1 MQNKGFLIGIGVL
14 AAVVL
19 AAFFLM
25 RGGSYQAPTQ
35 SVPAPGTTGVEETV
49 VAPEGE
55 AVGAREIVVK
65 GDEFSFSPS
74 SIALRAG
81 EKVKLTFNNVGSF
94 SHNFTIEGLGVA
106 TKTIGGGKSDTIE
119 FAVEESGTYATFC
132 SVGNHRTQGME
143 GDLTAE

>member
-14 AAVVL
+14 VAVAL

-25 RGGSYQAPTQ
+25 RGGSYAPTQ

-49 VAPEGE
+49 VVPGGE
-55 AVGAREIVVK
+55 AMEVREIVID

-81 EKVKLTFNNVGSF
+81 EKVKLIFNNVGSF
-94 SHNFTIEGLGVA
+94 PHNFTIEGLGVA

-119 FAVEESGTYATFC
+119 FTVEESGTYVTFC
-132 SVGNHRTQGME
+132 SVGNHQAQGME
-143 GDLTAE
+143 GNLTAE

>member
-14 AAVVL
+14 VAVVL
-19 AAFFLM
+19 TAFLLM

-35 SVPAPGTTGVEETV
+35 SVPAPGTTGVEEMV
-49 VAPEGE
+49 VAPEGGATE
-55 AVGAREIVVK
+55 AREIVVE

-74 SIALRAG
+74 SLTFREG
-81 EKVKLTFNNVGSF
+81 EKIELTFNNVGSLP
-94 SHNFTIEGLGVA
+94 HNFTIEGLGVA

-119 FAVEESGTYATFC
+119 FTVEESGTYATFC
-132 SVGNHRTQGME
+132 SVANHRAQGME